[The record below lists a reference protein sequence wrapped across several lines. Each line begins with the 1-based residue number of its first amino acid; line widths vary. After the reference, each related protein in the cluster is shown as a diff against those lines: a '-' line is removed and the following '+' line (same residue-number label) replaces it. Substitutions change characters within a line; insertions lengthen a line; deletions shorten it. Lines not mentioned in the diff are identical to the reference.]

1 MGNIYSIV
9 FRSVDQDI
17 NHKYVGCDLHKAFE
31 YPVSFGGVQF
41 NYIVYFSGDDTM
53 RWCHEACAIGMIFIP
68 LLAKQF

>member
-41 NYIVYFSGDDTM
+41 NYIVCFSGDDTM
-53 RWCHEACAIGMIFIP
+53 R
-68 LLAKQF
+68 